1 MELQY
6 LKLTADQAIATVMIH
21 RPDKGNSLSPEV
33 LREIGDVFL
42 DLNGRQ
48 DISVIILTGGEKIF
62 SAGFDLDAVKDIRK
76 DSNEDFVAL
85 FHRAY
90 RSIRFCAQP
99 VLAAIGGPA
108 MAGGFDLTQM
118 CDIRYASEKARFGQ
132 REVVLSLIPMLD
144 PLFRIIGFGPALEW
158 ALTGKDIDVEE
169 AYRLGF
175 VTRIFPPGTVIE
187 EVTAI
192 ARKMAANDRTTLV
205 ETKRLSIDILH
216 NSLDSSMKSHEWLF
230 RSYVGSDD
238 NRKRIDVILE
248 SIRSRSKT

>member
-1 MELQY
+1 MELKY
-6 LKLTADQAIATVMIH
+6 LTLTVEQAVATVLIN
-21 RPDKGNSLSPEV
+21 RPEKGNSLSPDV
-33 LREIGDVFL
+33 LREIGDVFQ
-42 DLNGRQ
+42 DLSGRQ
-48 DISVIILTGGEKIF
+48 DVSVVVLTGGEKIF
-62 SAGFDLDAVKDIRK
+62 SAGFDLDAVRDIRR

-118 CDIRYASEKARFGQ
+118 CDIRYASEKARFSQ
-132 REVVLSLIPMLD
+132 REVLLSLIPMLD
-144 PLFRIIGFGPALEW
+144 PLFRIIGMGPALEW
-158 ALTGKDIDVEE
+158 ALTGKDIDVQE

-175 VTRIFPPGTVIE
+175 VTKIFPQGTVID

-192 ARKMAANDRTTLV
+192 ARKMAANDRATLV

-216 NSLDSSMKSHEWLF
+216 NSLDASMKSHEWLF
-230 RSYVGSDD
+230 RTYVGSND
-238 NRKRIDVILE
+238 NRKRIDVMLE
-248 SIRSRSKT
+248 GIRKKA

>member
-6 LKLTADQAIATVMIH
+6 LKLTADQAVATVMIH

-144 PLFRIIGFGPALEW
+144 PLFRIIGFGPAHEW

-192 ARKMAANDRTTLV
+192 AQKMAANDRTTLV

-248 SIRSRSKT
+248 SIRNRSKT

>member
-6 LKLTADQAIATVMIH
+6 LKLTSDQAVATVTIH

-33 LREIGDVFL
+33 LREIGDLFL
-42 DLNGRQ
+42 DLSGRK
-48 DISVIILTGGEKIF
+48 DISVVILTGGEKIF
-62 SAGFDLDAVKDIRK
+62 SAGFDLDAVKNIRK

-175 VTRIFPPGTVIE
+175 VTRIFPQGTVIE

-238 NRKRIDVILE
+238 NRKRIDIILE
-248 SIRSRSKT
+248 SIRNRSKT